1 MKYNRT
7 IRYLMI
13 PMTALFFAACS
24 TAPKDQLSS
33 SADPAE
39 EIGKL
44 ITDLNIAQ
52 ENNVDV
58 LARKDYLKAQ
68 KYLDRAKSDLA
79 KGKDQEDVIDELR
92 YGKEALQKA
101 YSTAGTRKEKA
112 SALFAARQSA
122 MQSGASRSTK
132 LRDDWQDIDE
142 DIADVAHKL
151 DKVSAEDLEM
161 YQMRYVDLE
170 RKAVIEN
177 QLGRATAQVSG
188 ARSDG
193 AEKIAPAALRKADM
207 SLKNAESLISTNVT
221 NPPGFEQAVVQATN
235 DADLLS
241 DVMEVQKQNGK
252 KLSESAATKM
262 VMQGRTISGLKKNLN
277 TSRSETSNAE
287 RQVIAGNRKL
297 DQKDRDLDKAQSSV
311 AIQTAMEESRQ
322 QFNSNEAEVYQ
333 QGGNLVI
340 RLKTMNF
347 RTGRADLPEQSLK
360 TLSKVSEVAK
370 NLNAKEIKVEGH
382 TDSIGTSEI
391 NQKLSEQRASAVA
404 AYFKSNGFDGAEVSS
419 EGLGYDHPIATNKS
433 KSVRALNRRVD
444 VIITPVESNSIS
456 Q

>member
-433 KSVRALNRRVD
+433 KAGRALNRRVD

>member
-1 MKYNRT
+1 
-7 IRYLMI
+7 MI
-13 PMTALFFAACS
+13 PMTAFFVAACS
-24 TAPKDQLSS
+24 TAPKGQISS

-92 YGKEALQKA
+92 YSKEALQKA

-122 MQSGASRSTK
+122 MQAGASRSTK
-132 LRDDWQDIDE
+132 LRGDWKDVDE

-252 KLSESAATKM
+252 NLSESAATKM

-277 TSRSETSNAE
+277 TSRGETSNAE

-297 DQKDRDLDKAQSSV
+297 DQKDRALDKAQSSV

-322 QFNSNEAEVYQ
+322 QFTNNEAEVYQ
-333 QGGNLVI
+333 QGGSLVI

-404 AYFKSNGFDGAEVSS
+404 AYFKSNGFDSAEVSS

-433 KSVRALNRRVD
+433 KAGRALNRRVD